1 MYVCHTNQIGFTRNS
16 LSIVFVARK
25 CNKIF
30 SFVSFKWKLDTFVS
44 HVRVVAIK
52 TDESVTLV
60 HMVRLNNQEVNL
72 AAHKQ
77 VTGPSIIPKCTRYEF
92 KVSSSKNIPTFIN
105 FVHSRAS
112 CWQNLHTLQ
121 TFSETEA
128 SCCKNISIMPA

>member
-72 AAHKQ
+72 AAR
-77 VTGPSIIPKCTRYEF
+77 PKKCLDLCF
-92 KVSSSKNIPTFIN
+92 LGSVGLCSKNRVLCF
-105 FVHSRAS
+105 RAS
-112 CWQNLHTLQ
+112 PMKLGYYAQNYAQL
-121 TFSETEA
+121 EV
-128 SCCKNISIMPA
+128 